1 MSVMRDA
8 TGFSMHHELR
18 VSTSNAL
25 CVIAAFALTAC
36 YDAPR
41 NTDQAPVAA
50 LQHPE
55 WTRKATLYEVNI
67 RQYTPEGT
75 FAAFQR
81 HLPRLDSLGVDIL
94 WIMPV
99 QPIGKK
105 NRKGSLGSYYSI
117 ADYTATNPEFGST
130 ADFKRLVDEA
140 HKQGFKVILDWVPN
154 HTAFDHTWATQ
165 HKDYYTLRPDGSIS
179 VARDAEGKETD
190 WTDVAD
196 LNYDNRQMRRAMID
210 AMKWWVDSTGIDGFR
225 VDVAWGVPYD
235 FWTEM
240 RATLD
245 SARPGMFFLAE
256 AEDPKLHQ
264 WFNMTYG
271 WEFHHTLNEVAQ
283 GKKPTRV
290 LDEYFEKQAR
300 TYPTDAMRMY
310 FTSNHDENSWQGT
323 EFERMGPNHQAA
335 FVIAATIQNGMPL
348 LYTGQEVSMNKRLR
362 FFEKDTVNWKGQSLV
377 SFYRSMFEL
386 KESQPALAN
395 GGWGGRHTS
404 LRTNGGNSVSAFTR
418 SLDSNVVVVAVN
430 FGDNRAALAYQGFS
444 NPGTYTDWFTK
455 AKVPMGPSGNLE
467 VPAHGYRVLVKP

>member
-1 MSVMRDA
+1 MTRLPGV
-8 TGFSMHHELR
+8 L
-18 VSTSNAL
+18 L
-25 CVIAAFALTAC
+25 
-36 YDAPR
+36 
-41 NTDQAPVAA
+41 VAA
-50 LQHPE
+50 LAACAPSSQDERAATAAPAIHPP
-55 WTRKATLYEVNI
+55 WTRKAAIYEVNV

-99 QPIGKK
+99 QPIGRM

-117 ADYTATNPEFGST
+117 ANYTETNPEFGT
-130 ADFKRLVDEA
+130 KAEFKRLVDEA
-140 HKQGFKVILDWVPN
+140 HQLGFKVILDWVPN

-165 HKDYYTLRPDGSIS
+165 HKDYYTLRADGSIS

-196 LNYDNRQMRRAMID
+196 LNYDNREMRRAMIE

-256 AEDPKLHQ
+256 AEDPKLYE
-264 WFNMTYG
+264 WFNATYG
-271 WEFHHTLNEVAQ
+271 WEFHHTLNDVAK
-283 GKKPTRV
+283 GNKPTRV
-290 LDEYFEKQAR
+290 LDEYFDKQAR
-300 TYPTDAMRMY
+300 SYPASAMRMY

-323 EFERMGPNHQAA
+323 EFERMGPNHLAA
-335 FVIAATIQNGMPL
+335 FVIAATIQNGIPL
-348 LYTGQEVSMNKRLR
+348 LYTGQEASMNKRLR
-362 FFEKDTVNWKGQSLV
+362 FFEKDTVNWKGPSLV

-395 GGWGGRHTS
+395 GGWGGRQAN
-404 LRTNGGNSVSAFTR
+404 LKTNGGNSVYAFTR
-418 SLDSNVVVVAVN
+418 TLDSNVVLVAVN
-430 FGDNRAALAYQGFS
+430 FGDNRAAIAYHGLE

-455 AKVPMGPSGNLE
+455 AKVQMEANGNIE
-467 VPAHGYRVLVKP
+467 VPAHGYRVLLKQ